1 MFIRLLDFIGLFSW
15 FGLSWPH
22 CPSCS
27 QKVLTEI
34 LFVGEVQETVA
45 QGGNGNSVLAEKQ
58 GRRNALRLQ
67 NAAECC
73 SAADVI
79 GTCFL

>member
-1 MFIRLLDFIGLFSW
+1 LFIRLLDFISLFSL

-27 QKVLTEI
+27 QKVLTE
-34 LFVGEVQETVA
+34 LLLVGEVQETVA